1 MFEPRMIEAHVDATT
16 RKVLW
21 HGSRDYWKTYRA
33 QFERDGRSIS
43 VRDLFAEAVRASAD
57 SRDEQEISTIA
68 ERTGNTR

>member
-1 MFEPRMIEAHVDATT
+1 MFEPRMIEAHVDATP

-43 VRDLFAEAVRASAD
+43 VRDLLAEAVRASTD
-57 SRDEQEISTIA
+57 SRNEQDISTIA